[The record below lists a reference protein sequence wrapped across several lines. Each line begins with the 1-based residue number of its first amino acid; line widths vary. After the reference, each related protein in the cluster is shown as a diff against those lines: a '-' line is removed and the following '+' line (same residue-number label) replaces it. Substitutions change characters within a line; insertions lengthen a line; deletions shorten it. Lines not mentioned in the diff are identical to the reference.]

1 MHGRRNS
8 IVTLEYEKEST
19 GLKPS
24 AFFAYLFRKKHIYM
38 FGGKI
43 FFYKNFCKG
52 GLKHFQKDKKY
63 VTIGEYNH
71 LNTKNR
77 FLDYS
82 AYTQEKNF
90 SFAKNSS
97 IGCGGVA
104 KIAFC
109 PKSLAELTSL
119 IDRLKKDEIDY
130 YVLGNLTNVLPPDG
144 DTNRAIIRTKNL
156 NGIAFTE
163 SGAFVYAGAN
173 SGAFLSACRREKK
186 SGAEFLYG
194 VPCTLGG
201 ALYMNAGAGG
211 VYIDEIV
218 ESVLVLRDGQKL
230 LLKKTDCDYAYKH
243 SAFMENG
250 DVILGAAL
258 RLKNASEEE
267 ISANEKH
274 YAERRKHLP
283 KGRSMGCVFKNPNN
297 ASAGELIEKSGFKGM
312 RIGGAVV
319 SHEHANFII
328 NDNGATAGQI
338 RSLITIIKNGV
349 WAQYGVHLE
358 EEIRYLE

>member
-1 MHGRRNS
+1 M
-8 IVTLEYEKEST
+8 
-19 GLKPS
+19 
-24 AFFAYLFRKKHIYM
+24 
-38 FGGKI
+38 
-43 FFYKNFCKG
+43 
-52 GLKHFQKDKKY
+52 
-63 VTIGEYNH
+63 
-71 LNTKNR
+71 NTKNR
-77 FLDYS
+77 FVNYS
-82 AYTQEKNF
+82 AYTQEKPF

-163 SGAFVYAGAN
+163 SGAF
-173 SGAFLSACRREKK
+173 LSACRREKK
-186 SGAEFLYG
+186 SGAEFLNG

-283 KGRSMGCVFKNPNN
+283 KGRSMGCVFKNPKN
-297 ASAGELIEKSGFKGM
+297 ASAGELIEKSGLKGM

-319 SHEHANFII
+319 SYEHANFII
-328 NDNGATAGQI
+328 NDNGATSGQI
-338 RSLITIIKNGV
+338 RSLITIVKNGV
-349 WAQYGVHLE
+349 LAQYGVHLE